1 MNLSARRIALVLMA
15 LLILAVPPIEGNSS
29 GKHTQA
35 NQGCTCH
42 SNGGGVSAT
51 HNFPTTYMA
60 GMMYTINIGHTG
72 GTQAFTGGFNVM
84 VDKGNLMN
92 AGNGVNIDSTMRSA
106 THTSQ
111 GQLGWSFDWMAPV
124 GGSGA
129 ATVNV
134 AVLQS
139 DASGN
144 YNGDAWDRVT
154 VTIPEGGP
162 PNDAPVASNVQV
174 APSPSP
180 LTSEDLTLSYDYT
193 DNDGDP
199 ESTQTEIHWYVD
211 GTHNSAYDGQ
221 TTVQASST
229 QAGQKWKVEV
239 APHDGLDYGSP
250 VMSNEV
256 AIQDIDSDGDGVLDG
271 QDAFPNDGSETTDTD
286 GDGVGDNADAFP
298 NDGSETLDTDGD
310 GVGDNADAFP
320 TNASETADTDGD
332 NVGDNADQFP
342 FDGTQTA
349 DRDGDGYG
357 DNPSGTNADAFP
369 DDETEWVDTDGDGV
383 GDNGDAFPED
393 ASETQD
399 TDGDD
404 VGDNADAF
412 PEDATQTTDQD
423 GDGYGDNPDGT
434 SPDAFPEDG
443 TEWVD
448 TDGDGYGDNGDAFA
462 SDASQWADTDGDGY
476 GDNPQGTTPDRFITE
491 ATQWAD
497 ADNDGYGTTPTGP
510 MPTSSPTTA
519 RNGLTTTAMA

>member
-1 MNLSARRIALVLMA
+1 MNLLARRIALGLIA
-15 LLILAVPPIEGNSS
+15 LLILAVPPIEGSSS
-29 GKHTQA
+29 GKHSQA

-60 GMMYTINIGHTG
+60 GTMYTINIGHSG
-72 GTQAFTGGFNVM
+72 GTQAFSGGFNVM

-92 AGNGVNIDSTMRSA
+92 AGNGVQIDGTMRSA

-144 YNGDAWDRVT
+144 YNGDAWDRIT

-162 PNDAPVASNVQV
+162 PNDVPVASNVQV

-180 LTSEDLTLSYDYT
+180 LTSEDLTLTYDYA
-193 DNDGDP
+193 DNDSDP
-199 ESTQTEIHWYVD
+199 ESGQTEIHWYVD

-221 TTVQASST
+221 TTIQASST
-229 QAGQKWKVEV
+229 QAGQKWKAEV

-271 QDAFPNDGSETTDTD
+271 QDAFPNDSTETTDTD

-298 NDGSETLDTDGD
+298 NDGSETLDSDGDGVGDNADAFPSDASETLDTDGD

-320 TNASETADTDGD
+320 NDGSETLD
-332 NVGDNADQFP
+332 N
-342 FDGTQTA
+342 
-349 DRDGDGYG
+349 DGDG
-357 DNPSGTNADAFP
+357 
-369 DDETEWVDTDGDGV
+369 
-383 GDNGDAFPED
+383 
-393 ASETQD
+393 
-399 TDGDD
+399 

-412 PEDATQTTDQD
+412 P
-423 GDGYGDNPDGT
+423 
-434 SPDAFPEDG
+434 
-443 TEWVD
+443 
-448 TDGDGYGDNGDAFA
+448 
-462 SDASQWADTDGDGY
+462 
-476 GDNPQGTTPDRFITE
+476 
-491 ATQWAD
+491 
-497 ADNDGYGTTPTGP
+497 NDLSLIHISEPTRP
-510 MPTSSPTTA
+510 Y
-519 RNGLTTTAMA
+519 

>member
-1 MNLSARRIALVLMA
+1 M
-15 LLILAVPPIEGNSS
+15 LILAVPPIEGNSS

-139 DASGN
+139 DA
-144 YNGDAWDRVT
+144 
-154 VTIPEGGP
+154 GP

-180 LTSEDLTLSYDYT
+180 LTSEDLTLTYDYT

-221 TTVQASST
+221 TTIQASST

-320 TNASETADTDGD
+320 NDAAK
-332 NVGDNADQFP
+332 
-342 FDGTQTA
+342 
-349 DRDGDGYG
+349 
-357 DNPSGTNADAFP
+357 PSTP
-369 DDETEWVDTDGDGV
+369 TVMV
-383 GDNGDAFPED
+383 
-393 ASETQD
+393 
-399 TDGDD
+399 
-404 VGDNADAF
+404 
-412 PEDATQTTDQD
+412 
-423 GDGYGDNPDGT
+423 
-434 SPDAFPEDG
+434 
-443 TEWVD
+443 
-448 TDGDGYGDNGDAFA
+448 
-462 SDASQWADTDGDGY
+462 WA
-476 GDNPQGTTPDRFITE
+476 
-491 ATQWAD
+491 
-497 ADNDGYGTTPTGP
+497 TTPTP
-510 MPTSSPTTA
+510 SPTTA
-519 RNGLTTTAMA
+519 RRHSTPTVMVWATTPTPSPTTLRKRPTRTAITWATTPIFSRLTAPKPLTETVMATATTHPGPTPMPSPTTRPNGSTPTVMV

>member
-1 MNLSARRIALVLMA
+1 MNLLARRIALGLIA
-15 LLILAVPPIEGNSS
+15 LLILAVPPIEGSSS
-29 GKHTQA
+29 GKHSQA

-60 GMMYTINIGHTG
+60 GTMYTINIGHSG
-72 GTQAFTGGFNVM
+72 GTQAFSGGFNVM

-92 AGNGVNIDSTMRSA
+92 AGNGVQIDGTMRSA

-144 YNGDAWDRVT
+144 FNGDAWDRIT

-162 PNDAPVASNVQV
+162 PNDVPVASNVQV

-180 LTSEDLTLSYDYT
+180 LTSEDLTLTYDYA
-193 DNDGDP
+193 DNDSDP
-199 ESTQTEIHWYVD
+199 ESGQTEIHWYVD

-221 TTVQASST
+221 TTIQASST
-229 QAGQKWKVEV
+229 QAGQKWKAEV

-271 QDAFPNDGSETTDTD
+271 QDAFPNDSTETTDTD

-320 TNASETADTDGD
+320 NDASETLDTDGDGVGDNADAFPNDGSETLDTDGDGVGDNADAFPNDASETADTDGD
-332 NVGDNADQFP
+332 NVGDNADIFP

-383 GDNGDAFPED
+383 GDNGDAFPDD
-393 ASETQD
+393 AAETQD

-423 GDGYGDNPDGT
+423 GDGYGDNPQGN
-434 SPDAFPEDG
+434 SPD
-443 TEWVD
+443 
-448 TDGDGYGDNGDAFA
+448 
-462 SDASQWADTDGDGY
+462 
-476 GDNPQGTTPDRFITE
+476 
-491 ATQWAD
+491 
-497 ADNDGYGTTPTGP
+497 
-510 MPTSSPTTA
+510 
-519 RNGLTTTAMA
+519 GLP